1 MIDLAEL
8 FEDCI
13 ITEVEDKS
21 PEWLENRK
29 KGIGGSDASVVM
41 GINQYKRKRDLWL
54 EKTGRVCD
62 PFKGNEAT
70 RKGDRL
76 ESPMIQMFAARHPEY
91 TMIDTKHI
99 SLANRDYPFMAVS
112 LDGAYLDETNDPT
125 VLEIKST
132 TIQNMAVL
140 DQWKDQIPQTY
151 YCQILHQ
158 MMVTGFKKAT
168 LFAVLDMP
176 FWNKQELREFTFYA
190 NECQEDME
198 LLKEAEIE
206 FWQSVEKD
214 EEPNLI

>member
-8 FEDCI
+8 FENCI

-29 KGIGGSDASVVM
+29 KGIGGSDASVVL
-41 GINQYKRKRDLWL
+41 GINPYKRKRDLWL
-54 EKTGRVCD
+54 EKTGRACD

-76 ESPMIQMFAARHPEY
+76 EPPMIQMFAAFHPEY

-132 TIQNMAVL
+132 TIQNMAML
-140 DQWKDQIPQTY
+140 EQWKDQIPQTY

-158 MMVTGFKKAT
+158 MMVTGFKNAT

-176 FWNKQELREFTFYA
+176 FWNKSELREYTFHWD
-190 NECQEDME
+190 ECYEDTE